1 MLVVRN
7 KINSAIQDMPEH
19 PEITELL
26 SGSSNLYLLL
36 LLLLLLKTTF
46 ILYLK
51 QFIISIVL
59 K

>member
-1 MLVVRN
+1 LVVRN

-36 LLLLLLKTTF
+36 LLLKSTF